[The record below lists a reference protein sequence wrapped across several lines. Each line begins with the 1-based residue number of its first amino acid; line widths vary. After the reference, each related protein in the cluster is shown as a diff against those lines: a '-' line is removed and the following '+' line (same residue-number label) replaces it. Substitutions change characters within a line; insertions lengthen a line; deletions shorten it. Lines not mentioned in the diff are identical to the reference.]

1 MLLKAWH
8 LSLETVP
15 QSRTSSRGSS
25 SGTMS
30 TFAVTLPFPS
40 HSETITIPYSRQN
53 RGARAILL
61 SGPPGVGKTTTA
73 KLLSH
78 QLGLETLEFNASD
91 RRNQAAVRQLLHDS
105 VNTAS
110 LQFTPGK
117 GKVIIM
123 DEVDGMSAGDR
134 GGMQELV
141 LILFNF
147 YIDSSHSDN
156 ACTHHLHL
164 QRSG

>member
-1 MLLKAWH
+1 
-8 LSLETVP
+8 
-15 QSRTSSRGSS
+15 
-25 SGTMS
+25 MS
-30 TFAVTLPFPS
+30 TFAVILPFSS

-105 VNTAS
+105 VTTAS
-110 LQFTPGK
+110 LQFSPGK

-141 LILFNF
+141 IILRR
-147 YIDSSHSDN
+147 YHADSSHSDHP
-156 ACTHHLHL
+156 CSHHLHL
-164 QRSG
+164 QRSR

>member
-1 MLLKAWH
+1 
-8 LSLETVP
+8 
-15 QSRTSSRGSS
+15 
-25 SGTMS
+25 
-30 TFAVTLPFPS
+30 
-40 HSETITIPYSRQN
+40 
-53 RGARAILL
+53 
-61 SGPPGVGKTTTA
+61 
-73 KLLSH
+73 
-78 QLGLETLEFNASD
+78 LETLEFNASD